1 MLDALAALTRAV
13 LYAGLLSGAGAA
25 FAAVTLHG
33 SQSDADFLAKL
44 MRRGALVT
52 IVAGLFNALLLI
64 FRLGGQF
71 DQATLSAVFLSSV
84 GAATC
89 LQLVGAILLLASPG
103 SDPLG
108 QGTRLSNAA
117 LAMSSFGFSGHGAAD
132 GFFAGVVACLHVSA
146 AAWWIGSLWLLQHAC
161 AQSETGDI
169 AILVRRFSGI
179 AVKVIGGLVAA
190 GVILILALIDFS
202 NATWLSP
209 YAQILAMKIGIVVLV
224 LALASYNK
232 FRLTPRLAQGDAA
245 AISALRKMI
254 RIELGFIGAILA
266 TTAILTTY
274 FSPN

>member
-1 MLDALAALTRAV
+1 MLDALAALTRAL

-25 FAAVTLHG
+25 FAAATLHG
-33 SQSDADFLAKL
+33 SKSNADFLARV

-52 IVAGLFNALLLI
+52 IVAGLFNALVLI

-71 DQATLSAVFLSSV
+71 DEATLSAVFLSSV

-89 LQLVGAILLLASPG
+89 LQLAGAALLLASPG
-103 SDPLG
+103 SDPFAR
-108 QGTRLSNAA
+108 GTRLSNAV
-117 LAMSSFGFSGHGAAD
+117 LAMSSFAFSGHAAAE
-132 GFFAGVVACLHVSA
+132 GFFTGVVACLHVSA
-146 AAWWIGSLWLLQHAC
+146 AAWWLGSLWLLHHAC
-161 AQSETGDI
+161 AQMETGDI
-169 AILVRRFSGI
+169 ATLVRRFSAMALKI
-179 AVKVIGGLVAA
+179 IGGLVAA

-202 NATWLSP
+202 NATLLSP
-209 YAQILAMKIGIVVLV
+209 YAQILALKIGIVVLV

-245 AISALRKMI
+245 TAMALRRMI